1 MGKSGVDCV
10 RGRAAGT
17 GALVIAL
24 ALGIAGCA
32 SGEPRGQETRR
43 SPGVRPSTPSAGPSA
58 SAAPPA
64 VRVPAGTRA
73 GFVVFDRAAGRVTVS
88 RDAHGTVRSASVV
101 KLLIAVDFL
110 ERNRAVSAR
119 DRALLRGMLRSSDD
133 RAATVLWNRGG
144 RGAIVSRTARRMGL
158 RDTAPPP
165 ASRPGYWGYTALS
178 AADVVEVYRYLL
190 ERADARVRGLVLG
203 ELRRA
208 TRCGR
213 DGFDQYFGIPR
224 AVPRP
229 WAVKQGWSG
238 FGLVPSEPCGAAR
251 GDVAGV
257 RPVAVA
263 APTLGVGRPVLHTTG
278 TVGEGDR
285 WVVAVWTLSPPG
297 TSFAAAAS
305 RITALTRQVHR
316 AGTR

>member
-1 MGKSGVDCV
+1 MGRVVGV
-10 RGRAAGT
+10 
-17 GALVIAL
+17 GALVVV
-24 ALGIAGCA
+24 LGVGGCA
-32 SGEPRGQETRR
+32 SEGAGRG
-43 SPGVRPSTPSAGPSA
+43 PGVQPSARSSGASGGTSGGAAGPE
-58 SAAPPA
+58 
-64 VRVPAGTRA
+64 VRVPGGTRA
-73 GFVVFDRAAGRVTVS
+73 GFVVFDRVAGRVTVS

-101 KLLIAVDFL
+101 KVLIAVDFL
-110 ERNRAVSAR
+110 ERHRVVSAG
-119 DRALLRGMLRSSDD
+119 DRGLLQGMLRSSDD

-144 RGAIVSRTARRMGL
+144 RGAVVSRMVERIGL
-158 RDTAPPP
+158 EDTAPPP

-178 AADVVEVYRYLL
+178 AADVVTVYRYVL
-190 ERADARVRGLVLG
+190 ERADARVRGFVLG
-203 ELRRA
+203 EMRKA

-238 FGLVPSEPCGAAR
+238 FGLVPREPCRPAQGNA
-251 GDVAGV
+251 VWV
-257 RPVAVA
+257 RPAAVRA

-278 TVGEGDR
+278 IVGDGDR
-285 WVVAVWTLSPPG
+285 WIVAVWTLSPPG
-297 TSFAAAAS
+297 TPFATAAS